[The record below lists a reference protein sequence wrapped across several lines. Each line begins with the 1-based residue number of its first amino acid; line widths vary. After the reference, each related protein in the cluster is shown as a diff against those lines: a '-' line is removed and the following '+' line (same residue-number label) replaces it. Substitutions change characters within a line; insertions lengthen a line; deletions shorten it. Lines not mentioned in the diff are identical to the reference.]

1 MSRARSRPKLNANS
15 SSHTTERE
23 LLNVLNEKSENKSEK
38 KRRKIDL
45 PEKYQKVYEE
55 LLKDKLEV
63 LDLGGAFLGD
73 NLILAVSEWFPT
85 RGRLRTV
92 KLMNNKISDECL
104 PELLARCRQV
114 GSLNLSYNCLTEKS
128 LEYLE
133 QEAEELGLLENIT
146 LSNNK
151 IQLRS
156 VKDRLEAL
164 RKRGLKVSL

>member
-1 MSRARSRPKLNANS
+1 
-15 SSHTTERE
+15 
-23 LLNVLNEKSENKSEK
+23 
-38 KRRKIDL
+38 
-45 PEKYQKVYEE
+45 
-55 LLKDKLEV
+55 V

-73 NLILAVSEWFPT
+73 SLILAISEWFPT

-92 KLMNNKISDECL
+92 KLMNNKISDDCL
-104 PELLARCRQV
+104 PELLGRCRQV

-128 LEYLE
+128 LEFLE